1 MRGSDPSKGVLK
13 IISAREISHSQRG
26 HQSIDTAN
34 NQITNVPESN
44 HQEHQ
49 QCQILLILFQPPRT
63 RGSYDEKKKK
73 KQALSKNAWTSNTKE
88 AVLKCSVTTASAC
101 CPGSPSQW
109 TLFLVEH
116 HPLLCIWTL
125 SASTGTSPWEHNPVP
140 TSPWRHTCT
149 PVHNVCRNR
158 RTQKPPI
165 TNCHLPLQ
173 GP

>member
-73 KQALSKNAWTSNTKE
+73 KAGSLQERMNEQHKRGSFEMFGDHSFCLLPW
-88 AVLKCSVTTASAC
+88 VT
-101 CPGSPSQW
+101 
-109 TLFLVEH
+109 
-116 HPLLCIWTL
+116 I
-125 SASTGTSPWEHNPVP
+125 PVDLI
-140 TSPWRHTCT
+140 SS
-149 PVHNVCRNR
+149 
-158 RTQKPPI
+158 
-165 TNCHLPLQ
+165 
-173 GP
+173 